1 MKNKL
6 KDSITIKILF
16 AMCICIVSF
25 TLVSSLVISALLG
38 SRLSERARQ
47 TNEQYLI
54 TIRNQLNGYIG
65 ELNTL
70 GALCASNQNITQA
83 LGYHTLNN
91 VSAKRMCLKA
101 QEALDS
107 YLSSSSLT
115 LYATRLAIYYV
126 IISVSLPPH
135 QEDIIFP
142 KPSSCRN
149 MPPPVFRTEPE
160 RPFIPGAL
168 PFPTYPLPLS
178 PLQPIRIPSSWPACT
193 LFPFPTVIIF
203 IWKSNRSF

>member
-25 TLVSSLVISALLG
+25 TLVSSRVISALLG

-115 LYATRLAIYYV
+115 LYATRLAILIR

-193 LFPFPTVIIF
+193 LFPFPMVIIF